1 MSERTSSGLQG
12 PGDRQVLRHEA
23 PALSALALAS
33 RSLARMG
40 NLDMKLPDGRVLSL
54 ALLLSFA
61 CSLPASAQILSSPLG
76 GAPSTAP
83 AGAPQGGLPGGQGAG
98 VHSPLSPFAPLPR
111 RNDVVP
117 WSLLTDVSTRVEN
130 LRIIP
135 TYSAAVRELD
145 KKQVRIQGYMM
156 PLEPGEMQRH
166 FLLTSVPLTCSFC
179 VPGGPESM
187 IEVRTREPVRYSM
200 AAVVV
205 EGRLQVLQSD
215 PMGLYYRITGA
226 APVK

>member
-1 MSERTSSGLQG
+1 MARPDGS
-12 PGDRQVLRHEA
+12 
-23 PALSALALAS
+23 ALSF
-33 RSLARMG
+33 
-40 NLDMKLPDGRVLSL
+40 
-54 ALLLSFA
+54 ALLLSVVF
-61 CSLPASAQILSSPLG
+61 SLPASAQILSSPLG

-83 AGAPQGGLPGGQGAG
+83 AGAPQGGLPSGKGAG

-130 LRIIP
+130 LRVIQIYP
-135 TYSAAVRELD
+135 VAVQALD

-166 FLLTSVPLTCSFC
+166 FLLASVPLTCSFC
-179 VPGGPESM
+179 VPGGPESF
-187 IEVRTREPVRYSM
+187 IEVRTREPVKYSLG
-200 AAVVV
+200 VVV
-205 EGRLQVLQSD
+205 VAGRLQVLQSD

-226 APVK
+226 IGVK

>member
-1 MSERTSSGLQG
+1 ML
-12 PGDRQVLRHEA
+12 
-23 PALSALALAS
+23 
-33 RSLARMG
+33 
-40 NLDMKLPDGRVLSL
+40 NLGMKLPDRPALSL

-83 AGAPQGGLPGGQGAG
+83 AGAPQGGLPSGQGAG

-130 LRIIP
+130 LRIIQLYP
-135 TYSAAVRELD
+135 AAVQALD
-145 KKQVRIQGYMM
+145 KKRVRVQGFMM
-156 PLEPGEMQRH
+156 PLKPGEMQRH

-179 VPGGPESM
+179 LPGGPESM
-187 IEVRTREPVRYSM
+187 IEVRTREPVKYSLGI
-200 AAVVV
+200 VVV

-226 APVK
+226 IPVK

>member
-1 MSERTSSGLQG
+1 MTLAHR
-12 PGDRQVLRHEA
+12 
-23 PALSALALAS
+23 PA
-33 RSLARMG
+33 
-40 NLDMKLPDGRVLSL
+40 LSL
-54 ALLLSFA
+54 ALLLSFFF
-61 CSLPASAQILSSPLG
+61 SLPTSAQILGSPLG
-76 GAPSTAP
+76 VAPSTAP
-83 AGAPQGGLPGGQGAG
+83 AGAPQAGLPSGQGAG

-130 LRIIP
+130 LRVTQVYP
-135 TYSAAVRELD
+135 AAVQALD
-145 KKQVRIQGYMM
+145 KKQVRVQGYMM
-156 PLEPGEMQRH
+156 PLGPGEMQWH
-166 FLLTSVPLTCSFC
+166 FLLASVPLTCSFC

-187 IEVRTREPVRYSM
+187 IEVRTREPARYSM

-226 APVK
+226 VPVK